1 MQAAVGIAGQVNHHG
16 HGLVGRGHPRGSPDV
31 FVHADRLHATD
42 PSGNLDECLGVRL
55 DRAPTGVPRDAE
67 MAAIADTVV
76 SSCRSASTAHATARA
91 VSFARG
97 AAKEWSSVH
106 VARGQAGSRHRQIR
120 LNHRTRTA
128 RAKQGASCSTWT
140 RRP

>member
-1 MQAAVGIAGQVNHHG
+1 MRCDTQHWAAMS
-16 HGLVGRGHPRGSPDV
+16 LLDMPWLTSS
-31 FVHADRLHATD
+31 AT
-42 PSGNLDECLGVRL
+42 
-55 DRAPTGVPRDAE
+55 
-67 MAAIADTVV
+67 
-76 SSCRSASTAHATARA
+76 CRSIG

-128 RAKQGASCSTWT
+128 RAKQGASCGTWT
-140 RRP
+140 TATVTDRHHTAVRAPGQRLVGLSSA

>member
-1 MQAAVGIAGQVNHHG
+1 MNVSACGLIALQQVSHA
-16 HGLVGRGHPRGSPDV
+16 RPRW
-31 FVHADRLHATD
+31 
-42 PSGNLDECLGVRL
+42 
-55 DRAPTGVPRDAE
+55 RAIV
-67 MAAIADTVV
+67 DTVV
-76 SSCRSASTAHATARA
+76 SCRSASTAHATAHATARA

-97 AAKEWSSVH
+97 AAKEWSSVR

>member
-1 MQAAVGIAGQVNHHG
+1 MSVSACGLIALQQVSHA
-16 HGLVGRGHPRGSPDV
+16 RPRW
-31 FVHADRLHATD
+31 
-42 PSGNLDECLGVRL
+42 
-55 DRAPTGVPRDAE
+55 RAIV
-67 MAAIADTVV
+67 DTVV
-76 SSCRSASTAHATARA
+76 SCRCASTAHATARA

-97 AAKEWSSVH
+97 AAKEWSSVR
-106 VARGQAGSRHRQIR
+106 VARGQAGSQRRQIR

>member
-1 MQAAVGIAGQVNHHG
+1 LSVEDTLEGRQMCSSTPIVFTPRTRPGTLMSVSACGLIALQQV
-16 HGLVGRGHPRGSPDV
+16 S
-31 FVHADRLHATD
+31 HAT
-42 PSGNLDECLGVRL
+42 
-55 DRAPTGVPRDAE
+55 PRWR
-67 MAAIADTVV
+67 AIADMVV

-106 VARGQAGSRHRQIR
+106 VARGQAGSRHHQIR